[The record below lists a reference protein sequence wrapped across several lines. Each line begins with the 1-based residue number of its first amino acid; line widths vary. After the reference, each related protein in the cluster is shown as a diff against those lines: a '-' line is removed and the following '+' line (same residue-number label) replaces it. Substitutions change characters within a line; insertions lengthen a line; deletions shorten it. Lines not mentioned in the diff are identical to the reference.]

1 MVCWSIKAPWS
12 YETGSSIDV
21 TSVNFNSKI
30 VHEDD
35 IFGRQDILH
44 FLPRR
49 IQFIS
54 NNMQDPETPDGQ
66 FKHFV
71 VQNASDLIN
80 QFVYMMK
87 LHIPDRVVSKKLNL
101 FCTLADNSGW
111 TWNAKKA
118 LSIILEILN
127 LHADPKMV
135 ISISHI
141 WIYLVLF
148 YAVFRQYIRKT
159 E

>member
-1 MVCWSIKAPWS
+1 MACWSIKAPWS

-87 LHIPDRVVSKKLNL
+87 LHIPARVVSKKLNL
-101 FCTLADNSGW
+101 FCILADNSVIVNNSGDLKS
-111 TWNAKKA
+111 ACR
-118 LSIILEILN
+118 SQDGYFYQPHLN
-127 LHADPKMV
+127 IFSSFLCCFPA
-135 ISISHI
+135 
-141 WIYLVLF
+141 IYS
-148 YAVFRQYIRKT
+148 QN
-159 E
+159 